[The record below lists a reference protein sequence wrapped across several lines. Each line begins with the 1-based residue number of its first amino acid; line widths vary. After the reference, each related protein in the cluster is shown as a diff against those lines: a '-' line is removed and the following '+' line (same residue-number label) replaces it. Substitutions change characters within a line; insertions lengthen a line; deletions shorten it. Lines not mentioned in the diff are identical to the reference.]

1 MDLIHT
7 FMNIALPP
15 ITLILL
21 ICALPPLLVFK
32 LTTSIK
38 RSISGENLAGKVVL
52 ITGAGSGIGEQI
64 AYEYAR
70 KGALLALV
78 DIKEDNLVTV
88 SNNARSLGSSDVIT
102 IAADVSKVEDC
113 KRLIDETVNHFWR
126 LDHLVT
132 NAGILRHSGFKD
144 VASLNSDLLHPV
156 MNVNFWG
163 AVYTIHS
170 AIPHLRRTKGKIV
183 AISSTCGWYPLPT
196 LSIYNA
202 SKAALINFCE
212 TLRTEL
218 GNSIGVTIVTPGVI
232 ETKMT
237 TEDQDFFKVIPAVS
251 AERCGKAIVRSA
263 RRGDLYLT
271 EPCWVRTMFP
281 IKLIIPLIVEWGNR
295 RVFKLNRTKLQ

>member
-52 ITGAGSGIGEQI
+52 ITGEQI

-78 DIKEDNLVTV
+78 DIEEDNLVTV
-88 SNNARSLGSSDVIT
+88 SNNARSFGSSDVIT

-144 VASLNSDLLHPV
+144 VATLNSDLLHPV
-156 MNVNFWG
+156 MNFNFWG

-170 AIPHLRRTKGKIV
+170 AIPHLRKTKCKIV

-196 LSIYNA
+196 LSIYNVKIEIFA
-202 SKAALINFCE
+202 PIATTCRRCRRY
-212 TLRTEL
+212 RTDILPMHE
-218 GNSIGVTIVTPGVI
+218 V
-232 ETKMT
+232 
-237 TEDQDFFKVIPAVS
+237 
-251 AERCGKAIVRSA
+251 
-263 RRGDLYLT
+263 
-271 EPCWVRTMFP
+271 
-281 IKLIIPLIVEWGNR
+281 KLILYC
-295 RVFKLNRTKLQ
+295 FKLCKLCRYIFVLLVINYITNNINLFNLIYYIY